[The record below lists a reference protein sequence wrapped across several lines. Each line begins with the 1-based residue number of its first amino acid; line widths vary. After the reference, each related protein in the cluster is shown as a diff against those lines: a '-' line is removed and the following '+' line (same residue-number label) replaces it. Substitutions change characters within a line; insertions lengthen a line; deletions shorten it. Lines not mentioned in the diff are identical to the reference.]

1 MWTDRCPADVLPS
14 GASLG
19 VNSAMVDDTDRP
31 VNIFAHQSCARQLQK
46 GYPQCSVVMLGLA
59 KGNSGRNSR
68 VQLGRTVLD
77 SARPGSDSR
86 VAATVRVQKGERI
99 RGARVT
105 GNRDQHPSTRG
116 QCIENA
122 AVMGLKPD
130 PAHGARE
137 TKFRQI

>member
-1 MWTDRCPADVLPS
+1 
-14 GASLG
+14 
-19 VNSAMVDDTDRP
+19 
-31 VNIFAHQSCARQLQK
+31 RQLQK

-137 TKFRQI
+137 TKFRQIAAWSLKRGDERPATDRGANAGQVDPFGR